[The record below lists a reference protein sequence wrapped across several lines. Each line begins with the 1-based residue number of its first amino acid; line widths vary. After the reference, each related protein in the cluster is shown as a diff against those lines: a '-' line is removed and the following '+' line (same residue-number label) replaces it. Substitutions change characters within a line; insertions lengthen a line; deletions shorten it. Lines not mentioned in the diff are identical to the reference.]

1 MAAGQGFKTFT
12 TGEVLSAADVNGY
25 LMQGVLV
32 FASAAAR
39 DAAITSP
46 QEGQFAYLKD
56 TNITTYYTGSA
67 WANVDSTG
75 MTNPMTTTGDTI
87 YSSSGSTPARLG
99 IGSTGNVLTVAGGV
113 PTWAAPAGGGAT
125 SYTLL
130 NSGGTALSGVS
141 TLTVS
146 GLSGYNTLLVYL
158 APDVGITS
166 ADFFRIRINSD
177 TSTKYSKS
185 MFSLSNPASYDPGY
199 ITNTGETPDADT
211 SINCGLSYTDWAGS
225 IKIEGANS
233 SGVKIVTGRLG
244 QQGPG
249 GTGGSANVLTG
260 LYTGTSVVSSLT
272 FFSSVNFTRGSVY
285 IYGA

>member
-1 MAAGQGFKTFT
+1 MTR
-12 TGEVLSAADVNGY
+12 
-25 LMQGVLV
+25 
-32 FASAAAR
+32 AR
-39 DAAITSP
+39 DVA
-46 QEGQFAYLKD
+46 
-56 TNITTYYTGSA
+56 NIDGIL
-67 WANVDSTG
+67 
-75 MTNPMTTTGDTI
+75 TTTGDT
-87 YSSSGSTPARLG
+87 YYASAAATPARLA
-99 IGSTGNVLTVAGGV
+99 IGSTGQVMTVAGGV
-113 PTWAAPAGGGAT
+113 PSWATAGTAAT

-130 NSGGTALSGVS
+130 NSGGTALTGVS

-166 ADFFRIRINSD
+166 ADFFRIRINGD

-185 MFSLSNPASYDPGY
+185 MFSLSNPATYDPGY

-249 GTGGSANVLTG
+249 GTGGAANVLTG